1 LEPFE
6 YFAPSSITDALLL
19 LDAKREARVL
29 AGGTDLLVQL
39 KQRELSAE
47 CLIDLKLIPEL
58 RGVELGEDNHLHV
71 GALTT
76 VSEIIGSDIVNDE
89 IPILRQVAESMG
101 SWQVR
106 NKATIG
112 GNICRAAPSADFAPV
127 LLALDAQLK
136 IVNSRAERIVNLT
149 NFFTGPG
156 KTVLQRNDIL
166 QEIIIQ
172 VPSGSW
178 ALEYGRQSRRKTMD
192 LALVNVAVF
201 LMLDSRKSVCE
212 DIRIAVGS
220 VAPTPVRARNA
231 EQYLSKAEISTERIN
246 TASRMAA
253 EETDPISDVYGS
265 AWYKREVVRAQTAR
279 TLKEAHSNFCR
290 C

>member
-1 LEPFE
+1 MEPFD
-6 YFAPSSITDALLL
+6 YFAPSSITEASLL

-76 VSEIIGSDIVNDE
+76 VSEIIGSDIVSGE

-149 NFFTGPG
+149 SFFTGPG

-172 VPSGSW
+172 IPSGSW

-201 LMLDSRKSVCE
+201 LLLDSRKSVCE

-231 EQYLSKAEISTERIN
+231 EQYLSKAEINTEKIN
-246 TASRMAA
+246 AASRMAA

-279 TLKEAHSNFCR
+279 TLKEAYSNFCR
-290 C
+290 F

>member
-1 LEPFE
+1 MEPFE

-265 AWYKREVVRAQTAR
+265 AWYKRELVRAQTAR

>member
-1 LEPFE
+1 MEPFE

-127 LLALDAQLK
+127 LLVLDAQLK

-201 LMLDSRKSVCE
+201 LMLDSGKSVCE